1 MHADDRLDG
10 PRRWSGWF
18 AVLRREAPQP
28 VTRLPWPGV
37 GLLVCYAI
45 GLGLSE
51 YFVIGPAFDYLGF
64 EFARPDWSIALILL
78 VPYVL
83 CARRLPVSWERA
95 STIVYWMLFLVVVA
109 SVHVMPVFIEDVGP
123 SMWVMVASIDVAF
136 WLLGGIYSLPLASI
150 PRPRVSGRLFWWSF
164 AAAWAGLLV
173 LIAVNYGDNFNFSAF
188 FDIYGQRAHYRAQLE
203 ETSRFVRYSV
213 TWVGNV
219 IAPIALARGLLARKW
234 LWAVAAVLTELFL
247 VGMTGFKQLMFSSV
261 LVIAVVLLV
270 KFTDIRKIGARI
282 AVLVSGG
289 VILLTLAEWV
299 LGMHAVS
306 SIVVRR
312 LVLTAGL
319 NTQYFFEFFSD
330 HDKANLGYGLL
341 SGLVDY
347 PYSLNPAYLIG
358 AVYYGNAATSANVN
372 VWADA
377 FANFGVPGVLAFTG
391 LLAVVLYLA
400 DSLSSRLV
408 PGIGVAALALTSFS
422 LSNTAL
428 LTVLLTHG
436 LLLVLACLY
445 LMPAEEDATGTSPRV
460 RRTGR
465 TGRTQGT
472 GRTRRTPTARRARGG
487 TDRAD
492 GAAAEPSTH
501 TGTGTEP
508 ERRVR

>member
-1 MHADDRLDG
+1 
-10 PRRWSGWF
+10 
-18 AVLRREAPQP
+18 
-28 VTRLPWPGV
+28 WPGV

-64 EFARPDWSIALILL
+64 EFARPDWSIALVLV
-78 VPYVL
+78 VPYAL

-136 WLLGGIYSLPLASI
+136 WLLGGIYSLPLATI
-150 PRPRVSGRLFWWSF
+150 PRPRISVRLFWWLF
-164 AAAWAGLLV
+164 AAAWVGLLA

-188 FDIYGQRAHYRAQLE
+188 FDIYGQRAQYRAQLE

-282 AVLVSGG
+282 AMLVSGG

-299 LGMHAVS
+299 LGMHAIS

-341 SGLVDY
+341 SGFVDY

-400 DSLSSRLV
+400 DCLSFRLV

-445 LMPAEEDATGTSPRV
+445 LMPAEEDSAGTSPRT
-460 RRTGR
+460 RRTER
-465 TGRTQGT
+465 TPERTT
-472 GRTRRTPTARRARGG
+472 RTRRTPRTARTRRPPRVRRARGG
-487 TDRAD
+487 TAHDDGGAD
-492 GAAAEPSTH
+492 GGAAAEPSTH
-501 TGTGTEP
+501 TSTGTGTEP